1 MGELDFVKAGSL
13 KSIAAKSQ
21 HTDVLFL
28 PALIGGL
35 RMKVRITYATK
46 GLLRDLNRQA
56 IENQFECQWEPNS
69 LETLPEA
76 WYPIC
81 GTSEVE
87 DEIIRAEIVVDSGG
101 TCAAMDMT
109 LEEFN
114 HLPFTWFEE
123 EQNAS
128 GGSAY
133 S

>member
-1 MGELDFVKAGSL
+1 
-13 KSIAAKSQ
+13 
-21 HTDVLFL
+21 
-28 PALIGGL
+28 
-35 RMKVRITYATK
+35 MKVRITYATK

-81 GTSEVE
+81 GASEVE
-87 DEIIRAEIVVDSGG
+87 DEIIRAEIVVDIGG